1 MEDRDVVEGCE
12 GKGASKTDEQPFNYQ
27 PKFTNVYQTDPKWGF
42 SGSERKSMAA
52 KNCSPSMQAYSIPS
66 KAIEGK

>member
-1 MEDRDVVEGCE
+1 MNNP
-12 GKGASKTDEQPFNYQ
+12 APNNYQ